1 MPVVLKNPSQTEVI
15 ISGWNY
21 SERAYGED
29 GVNTYASPP
38 DESTKPEQKYSGFNF
53 TESDIPPGS
62 QITKVEMGAKHYE
75 TDPSGYIQYTTL
87 KHVNSL
93 GSPSTYQLTRRT
105 SLTWDWI
112 DITSRETNW
121 NLAKL
126 NNADIRIISEIHL
139 SGGGGGCNPADVYF
153 LGRDEE
159 GWIMRTAKELKEGD
173 TLLAWHPEKGLIFS
187 NVKYIQ
193 SFTGLQKLITLFLP
207 KLKFPSLSK
216 KGEIFEW
223 QPHLTVTGQHQLYFA
238 KKGSRRGEYAWF
250 MLKSEEL
257 HDRMMSGEKDFYVGT
272 LWKAET
278 LAPLPLERVGLQEKV
293 ATVYK
298 VTVVDEAATLFTDQY
313 WPEDLALL
321 KKHGYGLRETPTS
334 MPLLSQLLKQTSYV
348 DAVALR
354 VTYLVESQY
363 YCMGEGLTSQAIF
376 ALGY

>member
-1 MPVVLKNPSQTEVI
+1 MPTVSKNPWQTEVI
-15 ISGWNY
+15 VSGWNY
-21 SERAYGED
+21 PERAYGED
-29 GVNTYASPP
+29 GINTYASPP

-53 TESDIPPGS
+53 TESDIPPSS

-93 GSPSTYQLTRRT
+93 GSTSTYQLTRRT

-112 DITSRETNW
+112 DITSRETSW
-121 NLAKL
+121 DLAKL
-126 NNADIRIISEIHL
+126 NNADVRIISEIH
-139 SGGGGGCNPADVYF
+139 SAGGGGGCNPTDVYF
-153 LGRDEE
+153 LGKDEG
-159 GWIMRTAKELKEGD
+159 GWIMRRAKELKEGD
-173 TLLAWHPEKGLIFS
+173 VLLAWHPEKGLIFS
-187 NVKYIQ
+187 KVKSIQ

-257 HDRMMSGEKDFYVGT
+257 HTRMMSGEKDFYVGT

-278 LAPLPLERVGLQEKV
+278 LAPLPLERVDLHEKV
-293 ATVYK
+293 ETVYK
-298 VTVVDEAATLFTDQY
+298 VTLIDEAATLFADQY
-313 WPEDLALL
+313 WHEDLALL
-321 KKHGYGLRETPTS
+321 KTHGYGLRETPMS

-348 DAVALR
+348 DTIVLRATYALLKEMQI
-354 VTYLVESQY
+354 T
-363 YCMGEGLTSQAIF
+363 GEGLTCVIA
-376 ALGY
+376 